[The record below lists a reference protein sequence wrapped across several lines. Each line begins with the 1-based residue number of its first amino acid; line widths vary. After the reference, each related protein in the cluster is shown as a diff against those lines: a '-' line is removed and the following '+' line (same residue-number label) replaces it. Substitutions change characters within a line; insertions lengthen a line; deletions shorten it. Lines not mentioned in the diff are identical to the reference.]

1 MATWQ
6 EHLAISQ
13 RFREQGFAEIESGD
27 LLQGSEELWGAAAHA
42 VKAVAEQRG
51 WRHDSHALLF
61 RAVRTM
67 AATSGSPGII
77 SLFQSANDLHIN
89 FYEAELDLER
99 LLRNADYVSEFLDV
113 ISGLLDSHDRRSSR

>member
-27 LLQGSEELWGAAAHA
+27 LLQGSEKLWGAAAHA

-67 AATSGSPGII
+67 AATSGNPRII
-77 SLFQSANDLHIN
+77 SRFQSASDLHTN
-89 FYEAELDLER
+89 FYEAQLRLEA
-99 LLRNADYVSEFLDV
+99 LNENAEEVSEF
-113 ISGLLDSHDRRSSR
+113 INEIATLLDLPPG